1 MARTAVRSGYN
12 SVQRVI
18 HWLTVIIVATQIAF
32 GDSVSAV
39 EHAVREGRPP
49 DGFDAGMANAHF
61 WGGVSVL
68 ALTVLRL
75 VVRRRDGVPPPLAT
89 GLQAKLATATHHLFY
104 VLLILMPL
112 TGLLAW
118 YVLPQ
123 AGAVHELGKPALVVL
138 IAVHV
143 AAALWHHFVT
153 RDATLTR
160 MLRGPR

>member
-1 MARTAVRSGYN
+1 MASKPVRSGYN
-12 SVQRVI
+12 SAQRVI
-18 HWLTVIIVATQIAF
+18 HWLTVIIVAAQIAF

-39 EHAVREGRPP
+39 ERAMREGRTP

-61 WGGVSVL
+61 WGGISVL
-68 ALTVLRL
+68 TLTVLRL
-75 VVRRRDGVPPPLAT
+75 VIRHRDGVPPPLAT
-89 GLQAKLATATHHLFY
+89 GLQARLATASHHLFY

-112 TGLLAW
+112 TGLVAW
-118 YVLPQ
+118 YVLPA
-123 AGAVHELGKPALVVL
+123 AGAVHELGKPVLIVL

-153 RDATLTR
+153 RDTTLTR